1 MSRLVLVAE
10 DSAAIALALED
21 TLTDAGF
28 AVAGPFSHCAT
39 AVAWLKA
46 NSPNFALV
54 DVELADGSCLELA
67 AELHARN
74 IPTAFLSAWEER
86 AYADVRSMIP
96 NAPWVEKPMPESVVL
111 DTLRH
116 LGA

>member
-28 AVAGPFSHCAT
+28 AVAGPFSHCAK

-46 NSPNFALV
+46 STPDFALV

-67 AELHARN
+67 AELQARH

-86 AYADVRSMIP
+86 VYADVRNMMP
-96 NAPWVEKPMPESVVL
+96 NAPWVEKPMTEFVIL
-111 DTLRH
+111 ETLRQ